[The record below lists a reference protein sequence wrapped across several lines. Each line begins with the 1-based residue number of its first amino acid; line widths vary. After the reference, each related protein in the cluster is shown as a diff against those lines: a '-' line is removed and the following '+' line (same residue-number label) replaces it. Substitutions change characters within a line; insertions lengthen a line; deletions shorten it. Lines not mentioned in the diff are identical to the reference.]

1 MKSLKKVDS
10 EIAALI
16 AGEERRQRE
25 GLEMIPSENYV
36 SKAVSEAV
44 GSVLENKYAEGYPRK
59 RYYTGNEFV
68 DPIEQLCIDRAK
80 KLFGVEYVNVQPY
93 SGSPANLE
101 IFGAICEPGKDV
113 VLSQLLTHGGH
124 VSMGQEA
131 SFTSKYYKAV
141 YYHLT
146 NEGEIDWKEL
156 LQLARDHK
164 PKIIWAGG
172 TAYTKIFRWEKYAEI
187 ADEVGAFF
195 VADISHIGGLVA
207 GGAHPSPVPFA
218 HVIMTTT
225 HKTLRGPRGAMIMVT
240 KKGMEKDRDLGIK
253 IDKSVFPG
261 HQGGPH
267 MNKIAGIAVA
277 LKEADTTEFKDY
289 SAQVVRN
296 AKVLAEELKKLDF
309 DLIGNGTENHM
320 IWIDMRNKGLEGWH
334 AHTVL
339 EMANIFGNKQTIPN
353 DPKKPFYPSGY
364 RLGTPAITTRGM
376 KEGEMKKIAEF
387 IDRGI
392 KIAQKYDLPEINS
405 LDKDISQKARGDFKR
420 SIRAGRE
427 IGQLKKEVV
436 LLAKKFVDNSI
447 F

>member
-1 MKSLKKVDS
+1 MMRNIKIVDP
-10 EIAALI
+10 EVAKLI

-124 VSMGQEA
+124 LSMGQEA

-225 HKTLRGPRGAMIMVT
+225 HKTLRGPRGAMIMLT
-240 KKGMEKDRDLGIK
+240 KKGMEKDPDLKNVREKNEWKWNERINAYKLPDIELKEENVTGFIYEGNSRPASFYFLCK
-253 IDKSVFPG
+253 
-261 HQGGPH
+261 
-267 MNKIAGIAVA
+267 NGIA
-277 LKEADTTEFKDY
+277 L
-289 SAQVVRN
+289 RN
-296 AKVLAEELKKLDF
+296 DF
-309 DLIGNGTENHM
+309 YDDSCGNGYDKGTWRIFDKQIQFSWVESCKPLGVKENPYYKSMGGCKFSKYQFLPCKNKADSMPQKQMTLFSKFEYYQVKEMLSVDKGEPLWREQTKTEPPHCNPDFIPKTLEDLDSQRHFRL
-320 IWIDMRNKGLEGWH
+320 DRRN
-334 AHTVL
+334 
-339 EMANIFGNKQTIPN
+339 
-353 DPKKPFYPSGY
+353 
-364 RLGTPAITTRGM
+364 
-376 KEGEMKKIAEF
+376 
-387 IDRGI
+387 
-392 KIAQKYDLPEINS
+392 
-405 LDKDISQKARGDFKR
+405 
-420 SIRAGRE
+420 
-427 IGQLKKEVV
+427 
-436 LLAKKFVDNSI
+436 
-447 F
+447 